1 MRSILFLSLLLIGPT
16 AFAQNGTK
24 HQVKPKRVYADI
36 NLSND
41 VRVINVLLDTNL
53 SHPRLALI
61 DTIERDP
68 NKYTPPVLYALS
80 NILFV
85 QKRYTE
91 GCFWFYVAQLRA
103 RYDVNRCADKT
114 ANASAYNPSFG
125 PVINEYAFKH
135 TDSLKMIMPKV
146 VDFVR
151 NNEELYDQRW
161 INLSGM
167 GAMTESLGGKP
178 TNKELSI
185 ARSEWLAIKKKTID
199 SYYSDF
205 KDELGLDNDDTTV
218 DRSHMNG
225 YDDRLFKGTL
235 AWGLAKA
242 VENEDTT
249 KIVSIITKNKA
260 LLESREPKFGLTLL
274 SMAVKTLKFQSVK
287 TLVLLGAD
295 PNSQDTYVGTSQLM
309 EADNINFLG
318 NDTYGSD
325 PRYLKMLL
333 EHGGDPNAEQKGE
346 RQKGNG
352 TRYTPLLRAC
362 AIGNVDYV
370 KMLVSAGAN
379 VNYDNEFGMNPLG
392 EAVMF
397 GRNPDLVFYL
407 IEKGADFKRPIFKT
421 IGGKNL
427 YIVDELREWTFEL
440 NSDDYKKKMQLVD
453 FLKQNGMDYRKTK
466 IPWGYEKNHSKEY
479 LEKY

>member
-24 HQVKPKRVYADI
+24 HQVKPKGVYADI

-114 ANASAYNPSFG
+114 ANASAYNQSFG

-151 NNEELYDQRW
+151 TNEELYDQRW

-167 GAMTESLGGKP
+167 GAMTASLGSKS

-185 ARSEWLAIKKKTID
+185 ASDQWPAIKKKTID
-199 SYYSDF
+199 AYYSDF
-205 KDELGLDNDDTTV
+205 KDVLGLDNDDTTV

-225 YDDRLFKGTL
+225 YDNRLFKGTP
-235 AWGLAKA
+235 AWDLAKA
-242 VENEDTT
+242 VDNEDTT
-249 KIVSIITKNKA
+249 KIVSIITRNKA
-260 LLESREPKFGLTLL
+260 LLESREPKFGQTLL
-274 SMAVKTLKFQSVK
+274 QMAVKTLKFESVK
-287 TLVLLGAD
+287 ALVLLGAD
-295 PNSQDTYVGTSQLM
+295 PNSTDTYDGSSPLTD
-309 EADNINFLG
+309 AAGIDFLG
-318 NDTYGSD
+318 HDTYGSD
-325 PRYLKMLL
+325 SRYLKILL
-333 EHGGDPNAEQKGE
+333 EHGGNPNLE
-346 RQKGNG
+346 GNG
-352 TRYTPLLRAC
+352 AERSTPTPLVVAC
-362 AIGNVDYV
+362 KKGQLDYV
-370 KMLVSAGAN
+370 KILLNAGAN
-379 VNYDNEFGMNPLG
+379 INALDKYGSSPLESACMG
-392 EAVMF
+392 AAIYRKPEV
-397 GRNPDLVFYL
+397 VIYL
-407 IEKGADFKRPIFKT
+407 IEKGADYKRPFSNGIHGGNYYITNDMRYWRFDPGSDEIKRKCSWWIF
-421 IGGKNL
+421 
-427 YIVDELREWTFEL
+427 
-440 NSDDYKKKMQLVD
+440 
-453 FLKQNGMDYRKTK
+453 
-466 IPWGYEKNHSKEY
+466 
-479 LEKY
+479 